1 MRFSRGLSVIG
12 LLAVGGVAN
21 AADAPATPAAP
32 PAPPVPSLADTLT
45 AWGLTTSG
53 YVAASY
59 YASNGYPGGALSDG
73 EVVGLP
79 LHQFD
84 TRHNTFQLDEAGF
97 QIAYQPKTGFGALV
111 DVIAGEDAKIL
122 NAAEGGSGT
131 FDVRQAFVQY
141 VTGPLTII
149 GGKFVTL
156 AGAEVINPTTNTN
169 FSRSLLFFESEPLT
183 HTGFR
188 ATYAAT
194 DTINLI
200 AGVNNGW
207 NTTSTDFGSK
217 TGEAGVA
224 WTPNKIFSLAA
235 QAYFGKAGSYSNID
249 AERTLIDVVATY
261 NATSALTFIVNADWD
276 QQEDGVTDT
285 LGHTHS
291 ATWGGVAGYVNY
303 AFNDQW
309 RVSTRIEYFDDK
321 DAFATG
327 AQQHLWEG
335 TVTFGYAPVKSFELR
350 AEFRYDSAQAAEL
363 LRGTQP
369 ALSYG
374 DNLSEI
380 AIQGVYK
387 FSAP

>member
-12 LLAVGGVAN
+12 LLAVGGVAS
-21 AADAPATPAAP
+21 AADAPAAPAA

-45 AWGLTTSG
+45 SWGLTTSG
-53 YVAASY
+53 YIAASY
-59 YASNGYPGGALSDG
+59 YASNGYPGGTLSDG
-73 EVVGLP
+73 SLAGLP

-122 NAAEGGSGT
+122 NSAEGGSGT

-141 VTGPLTII
+141 VTGPLTVI

-156 AGAEVINPTTNTN
+156 AGAEVINPTANTN

-188 ATYAAT
+188 ATYAAS
-194 DTINLI
+194 DTLNLI
-200 AGVNNGW
+200 AGINNGW
-207 NTTSTDFGSK
+207 NTTSTDYGSK
-217 TGEAGVA
+217 TGEAGIA
-224 WTPNKIFSLAA
+224 WTPNKIFSLTA
-235 QAYFGKAGSYSNID
+235 QAYFGKAGSYSSID

-261 NATSALTFIVNADWD
+261 NATSALTFVINADWD
-276 QQEDGVTDT
+276 QQQDAVTDAA
-285 LGHTHS
+285 GNTHS
-291 ATWGGVAGYVNY
+291 ATWGGIAGYVNY

-335 TVTFGYAPVKSFELR
+335 TLTFGYAPVKSFELR
-350 AEFRYDSAQAAEL
+350 AEFRYDSSQAAEL

>member
-12 LLAVGGVAN
+12 LLAVGGVAS
-21 AADAPATPAAP
+21 AADAPAVPAAP
-32 PAPPVPSLADTLT
+32 VPGFADMLT
-45 AWGLTTSG
+45 NWGLTTSG

-59 YASNGYPGGALSDG
+59 YASNGYPGGGAG
-73 EVVGLP
+73 GLA

-84 TRHNTFQLDEAGF
+84 TRHNTFQLDQAGL
-97 QIAYQPKTGFGALV
+97 QIAYQPKSGFGALV

-122 NAAEGGSGT
+122 NVAEGGSGT

-141 VTGPLTII
+141 AAGPLTLI

-156 AGAEVINPTTNTN
+156 AGAEVINPTLNTN
-169 FSRSLLFFESEPLT
+169 FSRSMLFFESEPLT

-188 ATYAAT
+188 ATYAAS
-194 DTINLI
+194 DTLNLI
-200 AGVNNGW
+200 AGINNGW
-207 NTTSTDFGSK
+207 NTTATDSGSK
-217 TGEAGVA
+217 TGEAGIA
-224 WTPNKIFSLAA
+224 WTPSKIFSLTA
-235 QAYFGKAGSYSNID
+235 QAYFGKAASYSTFD
-249 AERTLIDVVATY
+249 AERTLIDIVATY
-261 NATSALTFIVNADWD
+261 NATSALTFVINADWD
-276 QQEDGVTDT
+276 QQQDGITDA
-285 LGHTHS
+285 LGNTHS

-321 DAFATG
+321 DGFNTG
-327 AQQHLWEG
+327 VEQHLWEG

-350 AEFRYDSAQAAEL
+350 GEFRYDSSQASGF
-363 LRGTQP
+363 LRGIAP
-369 ALSYG
+369 RPSYG
-374 DNLSEI
+374 NNLSEI